1 MVEYEQEQAEIA
13 RIRIPKQGEVLGLA
27 VQMLGA
33 GRIRVECEDGL
44 TRICRIPGKLR
55 KRVWI
60 KLGDLVMIAP
70 WKVQPEERAD
80 IIWRY
85 TSTQTNW
92 LRKKGYVKNVNF

>member
-13 RIRIPKQGEVLGLA
+13 RIRIPKQGEILGLA

-44 TRICRIPGKLR
+44 TRICRIPGKMK

-60 KLGDLVMIAP
+60 KLGDLVMVEP
-70 WKVQPEERAD
+70 WKVQSEERAD

-85 TSTQTNW
+85 TSTQTKW
-92 LRKKGYVKNVNF
+92 LRKKGYVKKLNF

>member
-60 KLGDLVMIAP
+60 KLGDLVMVEP

-85 TSTQTNW
+85 TSTQANW

>member
-44 TRICRIPGKLR
+44 TRICRIPGKMK

-70 WKVQPEERAD
+70 WKVQSEERAD

>member
-1 MVEYEQEQAEIA
+1 MVGYEQEQAEIA
-13 RIRIPKQGEVLGLA
+13 RIRIPKQGEILGLA

-33 GRIRVECEDGL
+33 SRIKVECEDGL
-44 TRICRIPGKLR
+44 TRICRIPGKLK

-60 KLGDLVMIAP
+60 KLGDLVMITP
-70 WKVQPEERAD
+70 WKVQSNERAD

-85 TSTQTNW
+85 TSTQANW

>member
-33 GRIRVECEDGL
+33 GRIRVESEDGL

-60 KLGDLVMIAP
+60 RLGDLVMIAP
-70 WKVQPEERAD
+70 WKVQSDERAD

-92 LRKKGYVKNVNF
+92 LRKKGYVKNLNF